1 VSAIKVL
8 TRAIRTYFSA
18 LSLLVLCF
26 TLRQGVKSSLEPKSP
41 LPILYSHH
49 CCRRSAHSTVSKQS
63 PMSADPPIGMRDH
76 SATGFHVDRGAVKRP
91 MVHLSLDRS
100 AIADK
105 NKPEKP
111 FAYLSLPGEVR
122 NMIIRLVLVPGAV
135 RPPAYRSPTR
145 REPPLDE
152 LIELARETTSS
163 KDILPG
169 IAFLVL
175 NHQIYNEASTLFYS
189 SNIFFLPTGPCD
201 EATTYFSFLAPTHK
215 AQIRHLG
222 IRFSVADI
230 TPSALAQ
237 FSIGALPDAT
247 RRPRA
252 QWYGHQVTTCLSR
265 MWVMKLIWI
274 LQFHAAQIAAGGKG
288 LETLTVQ
295 GYRSKDLLLKGAD
308 LPRVSPIASR
318 SRGEFEA
325 VLRLFDP
332 EVRHCGERV
341 LTFSFNFVSTM
352 VLNIGWPRMRQ
363 LIADGLSERI
373 K

>member
-1 VSAIKVL
+1 
-8 TRAIRTYFSA
+8 
-18 LSLLVLCF
+18 
-26 TLRQGVKSSLEPKSP
+26 
-41 LPILYSHH
+41 
-49 CCRRSAHSTVSKQS
+49 
-63 PMSADPPIGMRDH
+63 MSADPPIGMSNQTATGFRVDH
-76 SATGFHVDRGAVKRP
+76 SAIQRR
-91 MVHLSLDRS
+91 MVHLSRNRN
-100 AIADK
+100 AFADK
-105 NKPEKP
+105 NKPDKP
-111 FAYLSLPGEVR
+111 FAYLSLPGEIR
-122 NMIIRLVLVPGAV
+122 NMIIQLILVPGAV

-152 LIELARETTSS
+152 LIELAREATKST
-163 KDILPG
+163 DFLPG
-169 IAFLVL
+169 INFLAV
-175 NHQIYNEASTLFYS
+175 NHQIHNEASTLFYS

-201 EATTYFSFLAPTHK
+201 EATTYFSFLAPPHK

-222 IRFSVADI
+222 IRFSIADI

-237 FSIGALPDAT
+237 FNICALPVAT
-247 RRPRA
+247 HPHPRRA

-274 LQFHAAQIAAGGKG
+274 LQFHAAQIAAGGRG

-295 GYRSKDLLLKGAD
+295 GYRSKDLSLKGAD
-308 LPRVSPIASR
+308 LPRVSPITSR
-318 SRGEFEA
+318 SRGEFKA